1 MNGRSSISHAR
12 TYEEMAEFWETHDT
26 ADYWDQFQEVNEKM
40 EILAAIC
47 ADAQKLPDAQQR
59 EVLDFVQFLLMRTG
73 QQAAREEE
81 LKWSHAALVA
91 TMQAM
96 DEEEGVNA
104 PTYTIKDAKERYD

>member
-1 MNGRSSISHAR
+1 
-12 TYEEMAEFWETHDT
+12 
-26 ADYWDQFQEVNEKM
+26 
-40 EILAAIC
+40 
-47 ADAQKLPDAQQR
+47 
-59 EVLDFVQFLLMRTG
+59 MRTG